1 MNGSSKEKF
10 NIEEFSK
17 HNPETGK
24 FIKFYAL
31 VQFLCMTYAAVVI
44 FPSNSLEY
52 YQGVILLSVV
62 SFSMYC
68 TAKWL
73 DAERILILEYLRLT
87 MIFGC
92 VVYLYFISP
101 QMLLLYVLFTYL
113 IINIVFLP
121 FLRKA
126 I

>member
-1 MNGSSKEKF
+1 
-10 NIEEFSK
+10 
-17 HNPETGK
+17 
-24 FIKFYAL
+24 
-31 VQFLCMTYAAVVI
+31 MTYAAVVI